1 MKDICTCVDY
11 AGEPGC
17 PIHSTAPRPS
27 CHKCGQP
34 APDDA
39 ANRSAWLIAQ
49 RKGAPDGYM
58 VVRCPDHITKH
69 ALMLAGL
76 PQQDSRERIM
86 NLIERGLKYEI
97 EPGYFVNAWH
107 SPAIGKYCIERPEPD
122 NPYNTEVYDTFDQLL
137 TAMRK
142 IQPDMRRWS
151 TIK

>member
-1 MKDICTCVDY
+1 MPPT
-11 AGEPGC
+11 
-17 PIHSTAPRPS
+17 
-27 CHKCGQP
+27 CHKCGAP

-58 VVRCPDHITKH
+58 IVRCPDHITKH

-86 NLIERGLKYEI
+86 KLLPRGLWTEA
-97 EPGYFVNAWH
+97 EPGK
-107 SPAIGKYCIERPEPD
+107 PASVAVAQGVYIMRQWKDDKMWPTS
-122 NPYNTEVYDTFDQLL
+122 TETFATLDELL
-137 TAMRK
+137 REMRK